1 MLKAK
6 DAQVFIDQDVGAGD
20 NDSAQET
27 GVSGDGTSNNQGLGS
42 RFIGFGRFRRS
53 KWGSQ
58 DRYEVE
64 RAANQLIA
72 ECSHSGC

>member
-27 GVSGDGTSNNQGLGS
+27 GVSEMGRQTIRGWEVDLSASAGSGDQNGD
-42 RFIGFGRFRRS
+42 RKIVMRS
-53 KWGSQ
+53 KEQPTS
-58 DRYEVE
+58 
-64 RAANQLIA
+64 
-72 ECSHSGC
+72 